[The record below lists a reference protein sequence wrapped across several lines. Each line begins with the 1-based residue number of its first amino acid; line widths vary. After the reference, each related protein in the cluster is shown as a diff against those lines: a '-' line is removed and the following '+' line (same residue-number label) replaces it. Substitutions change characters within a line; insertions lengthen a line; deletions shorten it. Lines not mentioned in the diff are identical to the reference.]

1 MRNSK
6 RLKMIRRNLKTMG
19 KILENSTI
27 LTILSKIYFQN
38 FSLIFSN
45 FLIFEFYEEFEKIEN
60 DETKFKKNGENTMK
74 FENIEDP

>member
-6 RLKMIRRNLKTMG
+6 ILKMIRQYLKSMG
-19 KILENSTI
+19 KILRNSKI
-27 LTILSKIYFQN
+27 LMILSKNDFQN

-60 DETKFKKNGENTMK
+60 ETKFEKRGQNTK
-74 FENIEDP
+74 QFENIDDP

>member
-1 MRNSK
+1 
-6 RLKMIRRNLKTMG
+6 MG

>member
-6 RLKMIRRNLKTMG
+6 ILKMIRQYLKSMG
-19 KILENSTI
+19 KILRNSKI
-27 LTILSKIYFQN
+27 LMILSKNDFQN